1 MHPKLN
7 LLFIHFAARYLRVL
21 EIVHNAIVQDVTITK
36 RHIYYQDVELFG
48 SQQAV
53 DEV

>member
-1 MHPKLN
+1 MHAKLN
-7 LLFIHFAARYLRVL
+7 RLYIHLAARYLRVL
-21 EIVHNAIVQDVTITK
+21 EIVYNALVQDVTITK